1 MGKNK
6 DEIGFSQCKML
17 DQTKLK
23 QKTDKCRFIGRSS
36 LVDSQVPKNKAREDT
51 HLN

>member
-23 QKTDKCRFIGRSS
+23 KKKQINADLLGAAPWWIHRSQRTRPEKTH
-36 LVDSQVPKNKAREDT
+36 T
-51 HLN
+51 